1 MSTSAPAPIMQTV
14 KPHESHLAMSIHLRV
29 DDLSGQQ
36 VQDLITEHLA
46 GMHGNSPPGHVNAL
60 ALEGLKAPDV
70 TFWSAWRDD
79 TLCGCGALKELD
91 AATGEV
97 KSMRTRAAY
106 LGQGVGQAVLNQI
119 LRAATA
125 RAYTHV
131 YLETGTG
138 DAFSAAHA
146 LYLKNGFTWCG
157 AFGDYTATD
166 FNVFMVKSL
175 P

>member
-1 MSTSAPAPIMQTV
+1 
-14 KPHESHLAMSIHLRV
+14 MSIHLSI
-29 DDLSGQQ
+29 DDLSSQQ
-36 VQDLITEHLA
+36 VQEIIAEHLA
-46 GMHGNSPPGHVNAL
+46 GMYGNSPPGHVNAL
-60 ALEGLKAPDV
+60 ALEGLKTPDV
-70 TFWSAWRDD
+70 TFWSAWREGN
-79 TLCGCGALKELD
+79 LCGCGALKALD
-91 AATGEV
+91 ATTGEV

-119 LRAATA
+119 LSAATA
-125 RAYTHV
+125 RNYTRV

-166 FNVFMVKSL
+166 FNVFMVKSM

>member
-1 MSTSAPAPIMQTV
+1 MSLYLHI
-14 KPHESHLAMSIHLRV
+14 
-29 DDLSGQQ
+29 DDLSSQQ
-36 VQDLITEHLA
+36 VQDLIAEHLA

-60 ALEGLKAPDV
+60 ALEGLKDPSV
-70 TFWSAWRDD
+70 TFWTAWRDGN
-79 TLCGCGALKELD
+79 LCGCGALKALD

-106 LGQGVGQAVLNQI
+106 LGQGVGQAVLDQI
-119 LRAATA
+119 LRTATA
-125 RAYTHV
+125 RNYTRV

-146 LYLKNGFTWCG
+146 LYLKNGFAWCG